1 MSWFEAAAWGVS
13 GGAVAWLVALAADL
27 RANGMRWPW
36 RENEVG
42 VWPYLFVLVVAMIAG
57 GVVAAAQ
64 HTQISGPWPA
74 FSVGIAAP
82 AVIRGAL
89 SKVEVSEK
97 KKPKSKKKRVGAID
111 SGDEHVSTV

>member
-1 MSWFEAAAWGVS
+1 VGWLEAAAWGAS

-36 RENEVG
+36 HENEVG

-57 GVVAAAQ
+57 GVVASAQ
-64 HTQISGPWPA
+64 HSMISGPWPA
-74 FSVGIAAP
+74 FSLGIAAP

-97 KKPKSKKKRVGAID
+97 QKRKDKKPVGAIE
-111 SGDEHVSTV
+111 SGGEHATTS